1 MQTLSFAIFTKKK
14 EDIPVCI
21 GLSIDNTLSLL
32 LWKFETAVL
41 LLIQITS
48 DQTQCPELGVV
59 WSCPQFPEQ
68 TPLYHMV
75 FVYSRVYYSA

>member
-1 MQTLSFAIFTKKK
+1 MKILPIRQTLSFAIFTKKK

-41 LLIQITS
+41 LLIEITS
-48 DQTQCPELGVV
+48 DQTHSVQ
-59 WSCPQFPEQ
+59 S
-68 TPLYHMV
+68 
-75 FVYSRVYYSA
+75 